1 MGSGSGLSGCFACI
15 KYLMF
20 AFNFIFWLIGCALVG
35 FGIWVLVDDT
45 FKELA
50 ADTSFAALQYAGI
63 GIIVVGCV
71 IMIIGFFGCC
81 GAIRES
87 KCLLVSTL
95 SKKLNFS
102 CNKSYSDLHS
112 ILASLYSPHYRL
124 LSLLVLDIKLL
135 SLLLLDIKLLSP
147 SPRHQVTLSPS
158 PRHQVLPD
166 KPVDLGRINNLP
178 VRQSTCQLVS

>member
-81 GAIRES
+81 GAIREI
-87 KCLLVSTL
+87 LLNDCYIVIAFHL
-95 SKKLNFS
+95 KLNTYYCIIILYYYIYFYFQFFVCMFILFAGLIAVGTLCFIRKDEVSMCKCKLHIRLS
-102 CNKSYSDLHS
+102 C
-112 ILASLYSPHYRL
+112 R
-124 LSLLVLDIKLL
+124 
-135 SLLLLDIKLLSP
+135 
-147 SPRHQVTLSPS
+147 
-158 PRHQVLPD
+158 
-166 KPVDLGRINNLP
+166 
-178 VRQSTCQLVS
+178 